1 MINIQL
7 IFNWHHRRDR
17 HPESDPSQTV
27 TDILATTPEKRK
39 RHLKGS
45 SATVRDIIVEA
56 SQT

>member
-1 MINIQL
+1 MV
-7 IFNWHHRRDR
+7 FNWHHRRDR
-17 HPESDPSQTV
+17 HPESDTSQTV